1 LTGATGI
8 TVGGTACTSFNVVS
22 ATSATC
28 ITPAHGAGT
37 VSILVTTAG
46 GTNSANSLFT
56 YVAAPTVASISPANG
71 PTNGGTSITIT
82 GTNLTGATGITVG
95 GVACSVFS
103 VINSTTASC
112 TTPAGS
118 AGTASILVTTA
129 GGTNTANTL
138 FSFYLP
144 TPIISTNGSAVITGG
159 NFFAA
164 QFVAA
169 STPPPTGK
177 SFPYGVFE
185 FTAQTSPGGTVS
197 ISITYPQAL
206 PANARYLKLINGAWV
221 DWTNL
226 VSVSGSTVTY
236 SIVDGGTG
244 DSNSASGLITDPF
257 GPGIDV
263 ATDAAPIPTMSEGAM
278 IFMAGLM
285 GIFAFIR
292 LRKT

>member
-1 LTGATGI
+1 LVTTPGGTNAANTLFTYLTPAPTVSTASPNSGLTTGGTPITITGTNFTGATGI
-8 TVGGTACTSFNVVS
+8 T
-22 ATSATC
+22 
-28 ITPAHGAGT
+28 I
-37 VSILVTTAG
+37 
-46 GTNSANSLFT
+46 
-56 YVAAPTVASISPANG
+56 
-71 PTNGGTSITIT
+71 
-82 GTNLTGATGITVG
+82 G

-138 FSFYLP
+138 FNFYLP
-144 TPIISTNGSAVITGG
+144 TPIVSTNGSAVITGG

-206 PANARYLKLINGAWV
+206 PANARYLKLINGTWV

-236 SIVDGGTG
+236 SILDGGTG

-257 GPGIDV
+257 GPVIDV
-263 ATDAAPIPTMSEGAM
+263 VTDAAPIPTMSEWAM
-278 IFMAGLM
+278 ILMASLM
-285 GIFAFIR
+285 GIFAFAR
-292 LRKT
+292 LSRT